1 MVAID
6 VTNRPEPVATECA
19 ASTSEAGQ
27 STPRKPRVY
36 DGGPDILPDM
46 GRFVTLVRQ
55 VSHRPLITQWL
66 QHAQRL
72 PEVDWDNSVG
82 ALYKRSL
89 FAAVATLPG
98 LTRKHLE
105 DAADRILLLADDYGC
120 QVVKSLLLDADEI
133 DGKTV
138 ETALDKHGRALY
150 LYLCRLS
157 NAADRRFEQ
166 AEMAREQ
173 ARQWKSETYASHF
186 RGPAGVVIALD
197 EALKEK
203 LKGAIARLYPQAP
216 LEDVVIEHF
225 QRRDLAQAGSGDAEE
240 DEPTAPWLH
249 TIVVGFNGKETHWDK
264 VVDGEVTTHHDQA
277 LQRITFSY
285 DPGSGAL
292 SVFCDDKSVRR
303 DLAKALRDVVLAS
316 ESEIG
321 EMPLREFS
329 LDAFGSAQVFDRLKI
344 EPGDG
349 VENLSITFIKLAKP
363 FEQASQDSTVN
374 LASHLMVQRDRRDHR
389 NVYTVA
395 YEDYGLDDLTPW
407 TLCQVKLVLRV
418 AKQKDRRAHNISVQ
432 ITAPNGLNDNA
443 KTEDERQL
451 VMRLLKRWNIVT
463 EF

>member
-1 MVAID
+1 MAHVE
-6 VTNRPEPVATECA
+6 TSYLETSTPS
-19 ASTSEAGQ
+19 ASTTE
-27 STPRKPRVY
+27 PKPRAT

-89 FAAVATLPG
+89 FAAAATLPG

-264 VVDGEVTTHHDQA
+264 VVDGPQCQHSCRILLKAIFNYEHHRSAATDVPAQPPV
-277 LQRITFSY
+277 
-285 DPGSGAL
+285 PGCFRG
-292 SVFCDDKSVRR
+292 SVRT
-303 DLAKALRDVVLAS
+303 
-316 ESEIG
+316 
-321 EMPLREFS
+321 RE
-329 LDAFGSAQVFDRLKI
+329 Q
-344 EPGDG
+344 
-349 VENLSITFIKLAKP
+349 
-363 FEQASQDSTVN
+363 
-374 LASHLMVQRDRRDHR
+374 
-389 NVYTVA
+389 
-395 YEDYGLDDLTPW
+395 
-407 TLCQVKLVLRV
+407 
-418 AKQKDRRAHNISVQ
+418 
-432 ITAPNGLNDNA
+432 
-443 KTEDERQL
+443 
-451 VMRLLKRWNIVT
+451 
-463 EF
+463 

>member
-27 STPRKPRVY
+27 STPRKPRVC

-240 DEPTAPWLH
+240 NEPTAPGCTLERV
-249 TIVVGFNGKETHWDK
+249 IQPFRAGRCVVGNQQQHRCFEPFHVVSPGTREPHLGKLIAK
-264 VVDGEVTTHHDQA
+264 CLG
-277 LQRITFSY
+277 
-285 DPGSGAL
+285 
-292 SVFCDDKSVRR
+292 R
-303 DLAKALRDVVLAS
+303 DAVARPVLCRAPAPHPPHS
-316 ESEIG
+316 LHPRSNTPCLI
-321 EMPLREFS
+321 EMH
-329 LDAFGSAQVFDRLKI
+329 DRLYCR
-344 EPGDG
+344 PPSG
-349 VENLSITFIKLAKP
+349 
-363 FEQASQDSTVN
+363 
-374 LASHLMVQRDRRDHR
+374 
-389 NVYTVA
+389 
-395 YEDYGLDDLTPW
+395 
-407 TLCQVKLVLRV
+407 
-418 AKQKDRRAHNISVQ
+418 
-432 ITAPNGLNDNA
+432 
-443 KTEDERQL
+443 
-451 VMRLLKRWNIVT
+451 
-463 EF
+463 